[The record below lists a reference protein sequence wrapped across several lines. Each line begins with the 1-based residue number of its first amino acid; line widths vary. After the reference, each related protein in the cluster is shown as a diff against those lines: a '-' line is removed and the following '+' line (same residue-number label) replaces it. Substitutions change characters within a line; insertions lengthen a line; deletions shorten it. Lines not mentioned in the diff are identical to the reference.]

1 MEDVTLK
8 DSIFTHGGSEN
19 GFFIGTPGVRDGK
32 AVLIYGRHG
41 HLDYIDIDALSSQV
55 RECLDRYMTRCWGQ
69 NHK

>member
-8 DSIFTHGGSEN
+8 DRIYTHGGSKN

-41 HLDYIDIDALSSQV
+41 HLDYIDIDTLCSQV
-55 RECLDRYMTRCWGQ
+55 RECVDRYMT
-69 NHK
+69 NK

>member
-8 DSIFTHGGSEN
+8 DRIFTHGGSEN
-19 GFFIGTPGVRDGK
+19 GFFIGTPGVIDGK

>member
-8 DSIFTHGGSEN
+8 DRIYTHGGSEN
-19 GFFIGTPGVRDGK
+19 GLFIGTPGVRDGK